1 MWVKENSQ
9 LKVSVVGLI
18 EYIMLFPYQSQKKW
32 NDSEVL
38 FPGYARFCV
47 TWWPKCTYSQ
57 VQEAHAWPSQ
67 GSKEELPN
75 AHILCTFP
83 SAFYTSVEI
92 SEVYNPQSKAE
103 ILTKECGEYADGLH
117 SCCPPW
123 GASILTKAAPQ
134 VAHPAGILQIQQR
147 GSKPFGRQTQLAPQ
161 RIIPDFNLTTVWV
174 PMTLIRTISEIQNAD
189 KVYTSVV
196 SGY

>member
-57 VQEAHAWPSQ
+57 VQEAHDWPSQ

-117 SCCPPW
+117 SCWQKLPPKW
-123 GASILTKAAPQ
+123 P
-134 VAHPAGILQIQQR
+134 IQQVYSRFNR
-147 GSKPFGRQTQLAPQ
+147 GDLSHL
-161 RIIPDFNLTTVWV
+161 
-174 PMTLIRTISEIQNAD
+174 AD
-189 KVYTSVV
+189 KHSWLPRE
-196 SGY
+196 